1 MLHGPHALEPL
12 IKELASTYQ
21 RVLRDIGMSSLEGS
35 ANGTL
40 NLKYV
45 KASALDSALI
55 WIGAYEGLEN
65 RLKALAVPPSERAIN
80 FHKFVV
86 AWRELACKLLAPP
99 TETDHRLIV
108 LDTSALMVA
117 PELVTRM
124 RSRDMPVIP
133 RRVLEELDGLKES
146 SDDQKAQAARAAI
159 RSIESAG
166 SRVRFESEAL
176 DLLPPDWDHS
186 SDNKILSVAMYLRLS
201 AVLLVTGDINFRNK
215 ARAEDISAQTP
226 DEYQGKNQPNKATG
240 TGSKKKKGK
249 K

>member
-1 MLHGPHALEPL
+1 M
-12 IKELASTYQ
+12 
-21 RVLRDIGMSSLEGS
+21 
-35 ANGTL
+35 
-40 NLKYV
+40 
-45 KASALDSALI
+45 
-55 WIGAYEGLEN
+55 
-65 RLKALAVPPSERAIN
+65 
-80 FHKFVV
+80 
-86 AWRELACKLLAPP
+86 AWRDLACKQLAPP

-108 LDTSALMVA
+108 LDTSALMFA

-159 RSIESAG
+159 RAIESAG
-166 SRVRFESEAL
+166 GRVRFESEAL
-176 DLLPPDWDHS
+176 DLLPPDWDRS
-186 SDNKILSVAMYLRLS
+186 SDNRILSVAMYLRLS

-226 DEYQGKNQPNKATG
+226 DEYQGKNQSNKATG
-240 TGSKKKKGK
+240 TGNNNKKKGK